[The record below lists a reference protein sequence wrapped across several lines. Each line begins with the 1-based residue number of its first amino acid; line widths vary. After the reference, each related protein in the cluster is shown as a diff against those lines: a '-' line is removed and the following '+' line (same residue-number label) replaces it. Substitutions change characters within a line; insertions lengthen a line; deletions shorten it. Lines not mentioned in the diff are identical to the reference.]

1 MTKAVWQNMVAK
13 YGKEAHFFILFAER
27 MCDLRVPGYGT
38 KARNTIPLLTKEART
53 RFVND
58 PIDIG
63 RERER
68 GVATKGA
75 PGRLPCVD
83 PAPTGPSGKRLSMN
97 GQRCPRRVA
106 GSYQWPQGRPGNT
119 NATTR
124 GPVGAY
130 IPCGLTAARREIG
143 AAYQGPGGQ
152 VST

>member
-1 MTKAVWQNMVAK
+1 MYIYDNMTLCSTIIYTKTNL
-13 YGKEAHFFILFAER
+13 FIYT
-27 MCDLRVPGYGT
+27 YGT
-38 KARNTIPLLTKEART
+38 LLPLLTKEART

-97 GQRCPRRVA
+97 GQRCP
-106 GSYQWPQGRPGNT
+106 
-119 NATTR
+119 
-124 GPVGAY
+124 
-130 IPCGLTAARREIG
+130 
-143 AAYQGPGGQ
+143 
-152 VST
+152 